1 MLALNPT
8 QEQIQNLLES
18 GEQGAIAMV
27 NLLKFKD
34 RGSYQKYAEGV
45 QKIAPDFGMK
55 MVFWGEVIAT
65 VIGDEVEYQTVAIME
80 YPSLQKFIEF
90 SSSPKYNEIKS
101 LREAGLEGQYL
112 VATKQL
118 TAGD

>member
-18 GEQGAIAMV
+18 GEQGTIAMV

-90 SSSPKYNEIKS
+90 SSSPEYNEIKS